1 MTEALI
7 FDHVRTPRGKGR
19 PDGALHSV
27 SPVRLLAQ
35 VLAALRDRNQFDAGL
50 VEDVIAGCGSPV
62 GEQGSAIG
70 RSALIAAGYPD
81 TVPGQQIHRYCAS
94 GLEAVNLAAA
104 KVISGQC
111 DLVVAC
117 GVESMS
123 RVPIGSSGGAWSSD
137 PSVAYDIHFVPQGI
151 SADLIATLQGISRAD
166 LDAYAVE
173 SQRRAAMAWEKGYF
187 DHSIVPVLDEIGMQL
202 LARDELIRPGT
213 SMEVL
218 AKLKPAFAAMGDI
231 GFDQQ
236 AILRFPEAE
245 KIEHVHTAGNSS
257 GIVDGAGGALLANAE
272 TGHRLGL
279 RPRARII
286 ACASVGSDPTLML
299 TGPTP
304 AAQRAL
310 KKAGMA
316 RADIDLFELNEAF
329 SAVVLLYMR
338 EMDIAHEDINV
349 NGGAIAMGHP
359 IGATGVMV
367 LGTALDEL
375 ERRGLGTAL
384 VNLCVGSGMGTAT
397 IIERV

>member
-1 MTEALI
+1 MPAL
-7 FDHVRTPRGKGR
+7 FNAR
-19 PDGALHSV
+19 
-27 SPVRLLAQ
+27 
-35 VLAALRDRNQFDAGL
+35 
-50 VEDVIAGCGSPV
+50 
-62 GEQGSAIG
+62 
-70 RSALIAAGYPD
+70 
-81 TVPGQQIHRYCAS
+81 CA
-94 GLEAVNLAAA
+94 
-104 KVISGQC
+104 
-111 DLVVAC
+111 
-117 GVESMS
+117 
-123 RVPIGSSGGAWSSD
+123 
-137 PSVAYDIHFVPQGI
+137 
-151 SADLIATLQGISRAD
+151 
-166 LDAYAVE
+166 
-173 SQRRAAMAWEKGYF
+173 
-187 DHSIVPVLDEIGMQL
+187 
-202 LARDELIRPGT
+202 
-213 SMEVL
+213 
-218 AKLKPAFAAMGDI
+218 
-231 GFDQQ
+231 
-236 AILRFPEAE
+236 
-245 KIEHVHTAGNSS
+245 
-257 GIVDGAGGALLANAE
+257 AGGALLANAE

-279 RPRARII
+279 RPRARIT

-338 EMDIAHEDINV
+338 EMDIAHENINV